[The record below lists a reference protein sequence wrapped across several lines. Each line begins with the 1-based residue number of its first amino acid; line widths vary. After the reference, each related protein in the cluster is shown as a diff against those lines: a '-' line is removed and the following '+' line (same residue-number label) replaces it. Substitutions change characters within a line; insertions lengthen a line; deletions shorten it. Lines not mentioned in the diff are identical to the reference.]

1 MYVCGNVA
9 LQVNVLVKQNKPLYT
24 DSILVKV
31 QLVRNPVGLAFIL

>member
-1 MYVCGNVA
+1 MCICGNVA
-9 LQVNVLVKQNKPLYT
+9 LQVNVLVKQNKPLYA